1 MSSYVVSFE
10 PIQTLGA
17 PFGVFEQTTISKMIR
32 EYSRT
37 HSKFRYM
44 LTKYN
49 EIVVSTPIRRHLT
62 LLGDAPADDPSYNNN
77 TDTYFHIQLFRYL
90 PGVEHAESSG
100 KIRCVVNNISG
111 ELHIVR
117 MIETTYRSL

>member
-10 PIQTLGA
+10 PVQTLGA
-17 PFGVFEQTTISKMIR
+17 PFGVFEQSTIRKMIR

-37 HSKFRYM
+37 HNKFRYM

-49 EIVVSTPIRRHLT
+49 EVVVSTSIRRHLT
-62 LLGDAPADDPSYNNN
+62 LLGDAPADDPAYNNA
-77 TDTYFHIQLFRYL
+77 TDMYFNIQLFRYL
-90 PGVEHAESSG
+90 PGDERAESSG
-100 KIRCVVNNISG
+100 KIRCVVNHISG
-111 ELHIVR
+111 EYQIVR